1 MIPALLAFL
10 EQSKYIFIFAGA
22 YIEGSAVMM
31 TTGLLL
37 HLGVVKFWPAYGA
50 LFAGDFLSDCMWYA
64 IGRFAARSFFVR
76 WGHFIGVTTQI
87 IDKVE
92 RRFYRYHTKILVV
105 SKLTMGLGLAVPVL
119 VTAGMLRIPFRRY
132 VTINVL
138 CGIVWILCLM
148 GIGYY
153 FGDVLNYIPGKFQI
167 AMVIVLP
174 FVFFFALRALS
185 RKLAT
190 VDW

>member
-1 MIPALLAFL
+1 
-10 EQSKYIFIFAGA
+10 
-22 YIEGSAVMM
+22 
-31 TTGLLL
+31 
-37 HLGVVKFWPAYGA
+37 
-50 LFAGDFLSDCMWYA
+50 
-64 IGRFAARSFFVR
+64 
-76 WGHFIGVTTQI
+76 
-87 IDKVE
+87 
-92 RRFYRYHTKILVV
+92 
-105 SKLTMGLGLAVPVL
+105 
-119 VTAGMLRIPFRRY
+119 
-132 VTINVL
+132 
-138 CGIVWILCLM
+138 M